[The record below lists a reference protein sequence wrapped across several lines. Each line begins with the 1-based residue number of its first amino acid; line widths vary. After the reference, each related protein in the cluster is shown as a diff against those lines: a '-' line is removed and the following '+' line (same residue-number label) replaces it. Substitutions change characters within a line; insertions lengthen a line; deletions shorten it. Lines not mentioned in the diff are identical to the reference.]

1 MKKQPG
7 ISHKYFPFT
16 WCNVKKQMGSI
27 RYSEFLR
34 WSIQRVSS
42 EEPLMQDALNKPRT
56 LGRDERQLKSVRW
69 VRPSL

>member
-27 RYSEFLR
+27 RYSEF
-34 WSIQRVSS
+34 SQVEYPASVQRRTV
-42 EEPLMQDALNKPRT
+42 DAGRAEQASNSRT
-56 LGRDERQLKSVRW
+56 
-69 VRPSL
+69 